1 MKLKRIITGVLA
13 SVMCVGAFNVTS
25 AFASDETNIFIVG
38 DSTSCIYGYDD
49 NYALPRA
56 GWGMYLGDF
65 LRSKYHVEDLAMSG
79 RSSKSFATEDNYKK
93 LLSEMNDG
101 DYVLIQFGHNDAKNK
116 TEADIQ
122 NRYTDADGD
131 VKTEGSFKNSL
142 YKNYI
147 EPAEEKGAKPVLLTP
162 IVRHE
167 FDENG
172 KVIDKWTSTKEPHQV
187 KGLEEGKTYIL
198 KENLQKKQMYL
209 ALM

>member
-1 MKLKRIITGVLA
+1 
-13 SVMCVGAFNVTS
+13 MCFGAFNVTS

-65 LRSKYHVEDLAMSG
+65 LRSKYHVEDFAMSG

-93 LLSEMNDG
+93 LLSEMNEG
-101 DYVLIQFGHNDAKNK
+101 DYVLIQFGHNDAKKSNENDLK
-116 TEADIQ
+116 
-122 NRYTDADGD
+122 NRYTDSEGD
-131 VKTEGSFKNSL
+131 INTEGSFKNSL

-147 EPAEEKGAKPVLLTP
+147 EPAERKRVQRPVLVTP

-167 FDENG
+167 
-172 KVIDKWTSTKEPHQV
+172 
-187 KGLEEGKTYIL
+187 L
-198 KENLQKKQMYL
+198 
-209 ALM
+209 